1 MTSLS
6 GDVSGKSPQVLECT
20 TIHWF
25 LISYDICNP
34 TRLRR
39 VHRLLR
45 CQAHALLESLFVF
58 QGTRQAIERL
68 QQQLSREIRRGE
80 DDVLI
85 YQLRADQP
93 LHRWGTACL
102 PEGLYD
108 FSLPPLVEHRESC
121 IWMPYG

>member
-1 MTSLS
+1 MR
-6 GDVSGKSPQVLECT
+6 
-20 TIHWF
+20 WF
-25 LISYDICNP
+25 LISYDIRHP

-45 CQAHALLESLFVF
+45 GQAHVLLESLFAF
-58 QGTRQAIERL
+58 QGTLQAIERL
-68 QQQLSREIRRGE
+68 QLQLSREIRRGE
-80 DDVLI
+80 DDVQI

-108 FSLPPLVEHRESC
+108 FSLPPLVELRESC
-121 IWMPYG
+121 IWRPYG